1 MLLLY
6 LTDGVFYYGLVYCLL
21 ITFTMSGHSK
31 WSQIKRKKGVAD
43 VQRGKIFS
51 KVAKMISVAAREGGD
66 PEMNSKL
73 RMAIEKAREV
83 NMPRD
88 NIERAI
94 KRGTG
99 EVKGVKIEEISY
111 EAYGPGGI
119 ALIIEVATDNKN
131 RTLSEIKHILSR
143 FGGRLGESGS
153 VKWMFSRKGVI
164 ECEISGDKNKNDLE
178 LLIIDA
184 GAEDIKKKGEILEIY
199 TKEGELDKVKEN
211 LESQGIKIKSASLD
225 WIAKD
230 SVTIEDK
237 KTKEQLEKLFEALD
251 EQEDVQEIYS
261 NFIT

>member
-1 MLLLY
+1 
-6 LTDGVFYYGLVYCLL
+6 
-21 ITFTMSGHSK
+21 MSGHSK
-31 WSQIKRKKGVAD
+31 WSKVKHQKAITD
-43 VQRGKIFS
+43 VQKGKIFS
-51 KVAKMISVAAREGGD
+51 KISKMITIAARDGGN

-94 KRGTG
+94 KKGTG
-99 EVKGVKIEEISY
+99 EAKGVKIEEISY

-131 RTLSEIKHILSR
+131 RTLSEIKHIFSK
-143 FGGRLGESGS
+143 FGGRFADKRS
-153 VKWMFSRKGVI
+153 VKWMFSQKGII
-164 ECEISGDKNKNDLE
+164 ECEIAGDKNKNDLE

-184 GAEDIKKKGEILEIY
+184 GAEDIKQKGEILEIY

-237 KTKEQLEKLFEALD
+237 KTKEQLEKLFEALG

-261 NFIT
+261 NLEKM